1 MLNDTYGNGQQNL
14 PKTLTDIVWFLQQ
27 QNITL
32 SHTNGDGRLKSASDE
47 AIILK
52 AINSKFNIMC
62 GDLRDWFDFG
72 FEENGIFCP
81 VNIKI
86 STLITADNLNC
97 KLGIYYALTGQDP
110 KQDPNFR
117 NEIGWEEYFQKL
129 SADIQENNVDYYF
142 LIINKTNT
150 KDIFAVSLKG
160 LNILVPNGNN
170 LPFQAIWNKNR
181 QHVPRS
187 FTEAKIF
194 LLSHFEESL
203 RLRDNPHLYFQKYF
217 DGNA

>member
-27 QNITL
+27 ENITL
-32 SHTNGDGRLKSASDE
+32 SHTNGDGRLNSASDE
-47 AIILK
+47 AIILN

-81 VNIKI
+81 INIKL
-86 STLITADNLNC
+86 STLTTADNLNC

-110 KQDPNFR
+110 NFR
-117 NEIGWEEYFQKL
+117 NELGWEGYFQKL
-129 SADIQENNVDYYF
+129 SANMQEHNRDYYF

-170 LPFQAIWNKNR
+170 LPFQANWNNNR

-187 FTEAKIF
+187 FIEARTF

-203 RLRDNPHLYFQKYF
+203 RLRAKAHLYFQKYF
-217 DGNA
+217 DDNA